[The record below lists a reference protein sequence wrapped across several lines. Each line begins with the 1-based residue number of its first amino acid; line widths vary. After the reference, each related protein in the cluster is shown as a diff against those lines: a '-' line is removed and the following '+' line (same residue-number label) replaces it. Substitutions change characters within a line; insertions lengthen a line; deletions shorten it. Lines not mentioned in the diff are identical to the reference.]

1 MALVSAMVLGALYA
15 QDDATKGKEAVSR
28 NGITF
33 YVEPNSSLKQD
44 ILSGKM
50 DNAIKIMKQNEP
62 KQKAAR
68 ASAPPV
74 SAVYIVGIQSSQG
87 GWEDLLDKQATTI
100 DHGGD
105 VILVGTLVQGYG
117 GSQYDSATYAGI
129 SVPQM
134 QSNCWDANNDRICDG
149 WIDYWNLSGYG
160 NSGLFV
166 FKARSINP
174 GPTKQTSVM
183 IK

>member
-1 MALVSAMVLGALYA
+1 MVLGVLYA

-28 NGITF
+28 NGVTF
-33 YVEPNSSLKQD
+33 YVESNSVLKQD

-50 DNAIKIMKQNEP
+50 DNAIKLIKQN
-62 KQKAAR
+62 KSNQKVAR
-68 ASAPPV
+68 SPAPPV
-74 SAVYIVGIQSSQG
+74 SAVYVVRVGSTQG
-87 GWEDLLDKQATTI
+87 GIEDISVNQQTTTN
-100 DHGGD
+100 DHGGAEMLVATF
-105 VILVGTLVQGYG
+105 VIGYG
-117 GSQYDSATYAGI
+117 GSQYDSATYAGV

-134 QSNCWDANNDRICDG
+134 QSACWDGNNDSICDG
-149 WIDYWNLSGYG
+149 WVDYWNLSGYG

-174 GPTKQTSVM
+174 GPTKQVSIM